1 MQSAV
6 LAARDA
12 WNDPLRTFVD
22 TGPTQSST
30 SGRIFE
36 RLGAPQRRGVRFVMT
51 KDLAPTEGR
60 RGTRRLM
67 LGSAIAAV
75 GLLIVLMVGRL
86 LLPFKTADNPSG
98 PPTKFGPAAQGAGGS
113 AVAKKNPAGQEDATG
128 GRARQIKES
137 SEPLSLTAEQRQK
150 IRGVIAREG
159 APRRDGAEFEL
170 QIGAAVPRQTELHDL
185 PPGVAEAMSGYWD
198 DQYVLVRD
206 TMVIVDRNSRRVA
219 AIVPGAG

>member
-1 MQSAV
+1 MQSAI

-12 WNDPLRTFVD
+12 WNDLLRTFVD

-36 RLGAPQRRGVRFVMT
+36 RLGAPQRRGVR
-51 KDLAPTEGR
+51 
-60 RGTRRLM
+60 
-67 LGSAIAAV
+67 
-75 GLLIVLMVGRL
+75 
-86 LLPFKTADNPSG
+86 
-98 PPTKFGPAAQGAGGS
+98 
-113 AVAKKNPAGQEDATG
+113 
-128 GRARQIKES
+128 
-137 SEPLSLTAEQRQK
+137 
-150 IRGVIAREG
+150 EG
-159 APRRDGAEFEL
+159 APRRAGAEFEL

-185 PPGVAEAMSGYWD
+185 PPEVAEAMSGYWD